1 MHTNKKVLIIIALML
16 ILLAAATIINVAINF
31 RDYSYNNALEKSK
44 MTAEVVRD
52 GLTAHMVNGIM
63 DKRDFFLSNIS
74 NYDDVKKLWIVR
86 SPKVD
91 TQYGPGLPQEEPRDP
106 MDARVL
112 KSGIMEKQIS
122 EDADTASLRVSIPY
136 IASSMDSPNCLS
148 CHHVNEGDVLGV
160 ISMEFDISHT
170 RNVGMFTVLRI
181 FGLNV
186 IFIIIALFLTNYYIK
201 PYMELFQNL
210 QEGIKKAHLG
220 DFTHRFTTNIKG
232 EGKEVADDM
241 NDLFEKMQ
249 DAFGNIKEQLRT
261 FVARSNISDSDPL
274 HEASSIINELSDIY
288 KFKKTIELDKDK
300 YSIYK
305 RIYHLL
311 EQKFELKHFAL
322 YEVNHTR
329 KERNLLFITQGKSFC
344 SHEADIDALECRA
357 YRTSTDIIS
366 TDFPELCTSC
376 TCNGEVEYACLPFA
390 INNDYTLVLSISSKT
405 KEELGDISDKITSIK
420 NYLEAA
426 KPVIESKILMDVLR
440 ESSLR
445 DGLTGLYNRRFL
457 EEHIEQEQTQIQRD
471 KTYYDIL
478 MIDID
483 FFKLVNDTYGHDV
496 GDTVI
501 KALSEILKESIRE
514 ADLAIRYGGE
524 EFLIL
529 LRHTS
534 PEATQRIASAIH
546 EGFRAKKFIIGSET
560 LEKTL
565 SIGIAKLPQDA
576 DSIWKVIKYADIA
589 LYEAKNTGRNK
600 IVYFESKMFDGY

>member
-1 MHTNKKVLIIIALML
+1 ML
-16 ILLAAATIINVAINF
+16 IFLAAATIINVAVNF

-63 DKRDFFLSNIS
+63 DKRNFFLTNIS
-74 NYDDVKKLWIVR
+74 NYDGVKKLWIVR

-91 TQYGPGLPQEEPRDP
+91 QEYGPGLPKEEPRDP
-106 MDARVL
+106 IDSRVL
-112 KSGIMEKQIS
+112 KSGIMEKKIS
-122 EDADTASLRVSIPY
+122 EDSNSASLRVSIPY
-136 IASSMDSPNCLS
+136 IASSIDSPNCLA

-201 PYMELFQNL
+201 PYMELFSNL
-210 QEGIKKAHLG
+210 QQGIKKAHLG
-220 DFTHRFTTNIKG
+220 DFTYRFKTKIKG
-232 EGKEVADDM
+232 EGKEVANEM
-241 NDLFEKMQ
+241 NELFEKMQ
-249 DAFGNIKEQLRT
+249 DAFGSIKDELRA
-261 FVARSNISDSDPL
+261 FVARSNISCSDPL
-274 HEASSIINELSDIY
+274 HEARSIIHELSDIY

-300 YSIYK
+300 YAIYQ

-322 YEVNHTR
+322 YEVNHVR
-329 KERNLLFITQGKSFC
+329 KERNLLYITHGDSFC
-344 SHEADIDALECRA
+344 SHKADSDALECRA

-366 TDFPELCTSC
+366 TDFPELCASC
-376 TCNGEVEYACLPFA
+376 EQNGKIEYACLPFS
-390 INNDYTLVLSISSKT
+390 INNDYSLILSISAKE
-405 KEELGDISDKITSIK
+405 KEELGEISAQITSIK

-426 KPVIESKILMDVLR
+426 KPVIESKILMDILR
-440 ESSLR
+440 ESSLQ

-457 EEHIEQEQTQIQRD
+457 EEHIEQEQAQVQRD
-471 KTYYDIL
+471 NTAYDVL

-483 FFKLVNDTYGHDV
+483 YFKLVNDSYGHDV

-514 ADLAIRYGGE
+514 SDLAIRYGGE

-529 LRHTS
+529 LRHTT
-534 PEATQRIASAIH
+534 PEATEKIASAIH
-546 EGFRAKKFIIGSET
+546 VGFRSKKFTIGSET

-576 DSIWKVIKYADIA
+576 DSIWKAIKYADTA

-600 IVYFESKMFDGY
+600 IVYFESAMFEGY

>member
-1 MHTNKKVLIIIALML
+1 MNTNKKILIIIALML
-16 ILLAAATIINVAINF
+16 ILLATATIINVAINF
-31 RDYSYNNALEKSK
+31 RDYSYNNALEKSR

-63 DKRDFFLSNIS
+63 NKRDFFLTNIS

-91 TQYGPGLPQEEPRDP
+91 AQYGPGLPKEEPRDA

-112 KSGIMEKQIS
+112 KSGIMEKFVK

-136 IASSMDSPNCLS
+136 IASSLDTPNCLA
-148 CHHVNEGDVLGV
+148 CHHVDEGDVLGV
-160 ISMEFDISHT
+160 VSMEFDISRT

-186 IFIIIALFLTNYYIK
+186 IFIIIALYLTNYYIK
-201 PYMELFQNL
+201 PYMELFANL
-210 QEGIKKAHLG
+210 QQGIKKAHLG
-220 DFTHRFTTNIKG
+220 DFTHRFTTKIKG

-241 NDLFEKMQ
+241 NGLFERMQ
-249 DAFGNIKEQLRT
+249 EAFGNIKDQLST
-261 FVARSNISDSDPL
+261 FVARSNISSSDPL
-274 HEASSIINELSDIY
+274 YEASNIIHELSDIY

-300 YSIYK
+300 YAIYK

-311 EQKFELKHFAL
+311 QEKFELKHFAV

-329 KERNLLFITQGKSFC
+329 KERTLLYITKGKSFC
-344 SHEADIDALECRA
+344 SHEADTDALECRA

-366 TDFPELCTSC
+366 PDFPELCASC
-376 TCNGEVEYACLPFA
+376 TSNGEIEYACLPFV
-390 INNDYTLVLSISSKT
+390 INADYTLVLSISSKT
-405 KEELGDISDKITSIK
+405 KEELGDISGKITSIK

-426 KPVIESKILMDVLR
+426 KPVIESKILMDILR
-440 ESSLR
+440 DSSLR
-445 DGLTGLYNRRFL
+445 DGITGLYNRRFL
-457 EEHIEQEQTQIQRD
+457 EEHIEHEQAQIQRD
-471 KTYYDIL
+471 RTCYDIL

-483 FFKLVNDTYGHDV
+483 YFKLVNDTYGHDV

-501 KALSEILKESIRE
+501 KALSQILKESIRE

-534 PEATQRIASAIH
+534 AEATQRIASSIH
-546 EGFRAKKFIIGSET
+546 ENFKAKKFIIGSET

-565 SIGIAKLPQDA
+565 SIGIAKLPEDA
-576 DSIWKVIKYADIA
+576 DSIWKVIKYADTA
-589 LYEAKNTGRNK
+589 LYAAKNTGRNK
-600 IVYFESKMFDGY
+600 IVYFKSEMFEGY

>member
-1 MHTNKKVLIIIALML
+1 ML

-31 RDYSYNNALEKSK
+31 RDYSYTNALEKSK

-52 GLTAHMVNGIM
+52 GLTAHMVNGVM
-63 DKRDFFLSNIS
+63 DKRNFFLTNIS
-74 NYDDVKKLWIVR
+74 QYEGVKKLWIVR
-86 SPKVD
+86 SSKVD
-91 TQYGPGLPQEEPRDP
+91 SEYGPGLPKEEPRDE
-106 MDARVL
+106 MDSRVL
-112 KSGIMEKQIS
+112 KSGLMEKLITENS
-122 EDADTASLRVSIPY
+122 DTASLRVSIPY
-136 IASSMDSPNCLS
+136 IASSLDTPNCLS

-160 ISMEFDISHT
+160 ISMEFDISNT
-170 RNVGMFTVLRI
+170 RSVGMFTVLRI

-201 PYMELFQNL
+201 PYMELFANL
-210 QEGIKKAHLG
+210 QQGIKKAHLG
-220 DFTHRFTTNIKG
+220 NFTHRFTTKIKG
-232 EGKEVADDM
+232 EGKEVANEM
-241 NDLFEKMQ
+241 NQLFEKMQ
-249 DAFGNIKEQLRT
+249 DAFGSIKDELQT
-261 FVARSNISDSDPL
+261 FVARSNISDADPL
-274 HEASSIINELSDIY
+274 YEARHIIHELSDIY

-300 YSIYK
+300 YAIYQ
-305 RIYHLL
+305 RIYQLL

-322 YEVNHTR
+322 YEVNHSR
-329 KERNLLFITQGKSFC
+329 KERELLYITQGDSFC
-344 SHEADIDALECRA
+344 SHDADTNALECRA

-366 TDFPELCTSC
+366 TDFPNLCDSC
-376 TCNGEVEYACLPFA
+376 DKNGELEYACLPFI
-390 INNDYTLVLSISSKT
+390 INNDYSLILSISAKE
-405 KEELGDISDKITSIK
+405 KEELGNISLKVTSIK
-420 NYLEAA
+420 NYFEAA
-426 KPVIESKILMDVLR
+426 KPVIESKILMDILK

-457 EEHIEQEQTQIQRD
+457 EEYIEQEQAQIQRD
-471 KTYYDIL
+471 KTAYDIL

-501 KALSEILKESIRE
+501 RALSDILKESKRE

-529 LRHTS
+529 LRHTT
-534 PEATQRIASAIH
+534 PEATQKVADAIH
-546 EGFRAKKFIIGSET
+546 SGFRSKKFTIGSET
-560 LEKTL
+560 MQKTL

-600 IVYFESKMFDGY
+600 IVYFKSEMFEGY